1 MNQKVMFGKPQDD
14 AMLSKTLGDPKHW
27 NGPLGDAN
35 LVRNE
40 SLGSW
45 NVEYYSLFVLNSLW

>member
-1 MNQKVMFGKPQDD
+1 MFGKPQDD
-14 AMLSKTLGDPKHW
+14 ALLSKTLGDPKHW
-27 NGPLGDAN
+27 NGPLEDAN